1 MRSLTPLSISV
12 MLSSALAFTTF
23 VAPAVAQEVP
33 AKITED
39 MVAGGFFSAHPDL
52 RYRSEG
58 MGAMDEERFREAAD
72 IFRRGARFADKPSQ
86 AMLAQMFWSG
96 QAGTLDRVQ
105 GYIWMDL
112 AAERM
117 WRPFL
122 VRREWMWQ
130 QLTPAERERALV
142 EGKAV
147 YAEYGDEVAKPRKEA
162 ALRKGRRNVTGS
174 RVGAVGALRVQVPG
188 PGGLPITIRG
198 TEFYNPVFWDADKYW
213 AWQEDTWKDAPPGLV
228 EVGPLEADNDTPEQ

>member
-1 MRSLTPLSISV
+1 MKRPATLFVSLALLGAGLCVLPVSAQSDRPTIS
-12 MLSSALAFTTF
+12 
-23 VAPAVAQEVP
+23 
-33 AKITED
+33 ED
-39 MVAGGFFSAHPDL
+39 MVSGGFLSAHPDL
-52 RYRSEG
+52 RFRSSG
-58 MGAMDEERFREAAD
+58 MNAYDSGRFLDAAEQ
-72 IFRRGARFADKPSQ
+72 FRAGSRFADKPSQ

-96 QAGTLDRVQ
+96 QGVVADRVQ

-142 EGKAV
+142 DGKAV
-147 YAEYGDEVAKPRKEA
+147 FAEFGDEVAKPRKEA

-174 RVGAVGALRVQVPG
+174 RVGAVGALSVQVPG

-198 TEFYNPVFWDADKYW
+198 DEFYNPVFWDTDKYW

-228 EVGPLEADNDTPEQ
+228 EVGALENETETSDQ